1 LQALN
6 ILALSCFNVGEP
18 FIRQAK
24 ARGAKVWLLT
34 EAKFLNKAWPRD
46 LLEDV
51 FAEPD
56 ASPLAH
62 TINTVSFLSRKI
74 RFDRIIP
81 FDDIEVDVAAS
92 LREHLRMPGMGET
105 QARVFRDKLAMRVK
119 AREEGLPV
127 PEFVHVLN
135 HDEIHAFTQ
144 KVPAPWMLKPRLEAA
159 ATGIKKINSADEL
172 WPRIEAL
179 GDQAPFFLLERYLPG
194 DVYHVDTIVTD
205 KQIIFSEVH
214 RNGVPPFDVTQG
226 GMFTTSTVERG
237 SDDEKR
243 LRALNQDVLTK
254 LGLTRGVAHAEF
266 IKGKD
271 GKFYFLEVGARVGG
285 AHVSDVVEAA
295 TGVNLWREW
304 ANLEIDPGPYK
315 LPETRREYAGLIQT
329 LAKQEKPD
337 TSAYADPEI
346 VMRTGDKHH
355 AGLIVRAPSYARIKT
370 LLDDYA
376 PRFARDFQASMPPR
390 EAPIR

>member
-1 LQALN
+1 M
-6 ILALSCFNVGEP
+6 GEP
-18 FIRQAK
+18 FIRQAR

-34 EAKFLNKAWPRD
+34 EAKYLNKAWPRD

-56 ASPLAH
+56 SSPVAH
-62 TINTVSFLSRKI
+62 TINTVSYLSKKI

-105 QARVFRDKLAMRVK
+105 QARVFRDKLAMRVR
-119 AREEGLPV
+119 AREQGLPV

-144 KVPAPWMLKPRLEAA
+144 RVPGPWMLKPRLEAA
-159 ATGIKKINSADEL
+159 ATGIKKITSIDEL

-179 GDQAPFFLLERYLPG
+179 GEQAPFFLLERYLPG
-194 DVYHVDTIVTD
+194 DVFHVDSIVTD
-205 KQIIFSEVH
+205 KKIVFAEVH
-214 RNGVPPFDVTQG
+214 KNGVPPFDVTQG

-237 SDDEKR
+237 SEEERK
-243 LRALNQDVLTK
+243 LLALNQEVLTK
-254 LGLTRGVAHAEF
+254 LGLERGVSHAEY
-266 IKGKD
+266 IRGRDD

-304 ANLEIDPGPYK
+304 ANLEIDQGRVPYK
-315 LPETRREYAGLIQT
+315 LPEVRRDYAGLIQT

-346 VMRTGDKHH
+346 VLRTGDKHH
-355 AGLIVRAPSYARIKT
+355 AGLIVRATAYARVKA

-390 EAPIR
+390 EAPLR